1 MEDRQKYIRNF
12 SIIAHIDHGKS
23 TLADRLIEMTG
34 VLSKREME
42 SQILDNMEIEKE
54 RGITIKSQSVRM
66 KYKAKDGQE
75 YTFNLIDTPGH
86 VDFNYEVSRSL
97 AACDGAILV
106 VDASQGV
113 EAQTLANVYLAI
125 DNNLE
130 ILPVIN
136 KIDLPNARP
145 EEVKQEIEDIIGI
158 PAQDAPC
165 VSAKSGLNMEEV
177 LERIVTDLPAP
188 KGNENEKTKCLIFDS
203 YYDNY
208 KGAVAYVRVMNGK
221 VKVGDEITVTYQNM
235 KITEKIIGLVNTPD
249 YVYFVKDDTEIFPT
263 HKNYGFIYL
272 SINELPQWMPQ
283 IFNQIIVDVDNIDK
297 TQETKADLENNIK
310 SAIAVTDR
318 ESSVSYKGYNSE
330 IEEGTTYSGVFTFL
344 FLFIAVLSVTTTM
357 NRFVKKQ
364 RTQIGTL
371 KALGFKNRKIINHY
385 VGYGFIISLAAS
397 LVGLLAGRFILGGFF
412 LNMEMSY
419 FEVPVYNTVLIP
431 VVYIL
436 AIAVVVLITLVTY
449 LSCRSILK
457 ESAVNALRLEI
468 PKVKNTKFD
477 LTTKGIFKKA
487 SISTRW
493 NLRDVGRNKGR
504 SLMAIVG
511 IIGCTMLML
520 CAFGMMDTMK
530 SYLSWEFDKISNF
543 EYKLSLSNN
552 YTNEQFTSI
561 IEKYGNQTSESFGIE
576 IKNGDKKETNTL
588 TVNDAPDK
596 LKYTN
601 HSKEYID
608 LKDDGIYITEKLS
621 EKYDLK
627 VGDEITWHIFGDDNW
642 YTCKIT
648 GLNRDPQNQQLN
660 MTRKYF
666 ESLGFTYR
674 ADVLYTDDDLSNTK
688 TIDGV
693 DTIQSIANLKQGM
706 ESMLETVQMM
716 IVLLIVVSAI
726 LGFVIIYNLGIL
738 SFTEKQYQFAT
749 LKVLGFKDKQ
759 IKNIFV
765 KQNLWLTVVGIVFG
779 LPFGFLMLDYI
790 FKSAL
795 GDNYDFNAY
804 ISLVSYLYATLG
816 SLGVS
821 VVVNK
826 VLSRK
831 VKSIDMVSSLKGNE

>member
-1 MEDRQKYIRNF
+1 MKKLSKKRLRDIRQNKMQFFNIFIMVFLGVFVFAGIHAYMDGMEKSADKYYEINNFQDIWLSGENF
-12 SIIAHIDHGKS
+12 SNEDLEKVKNTENVKDAE
-23 TLADRLIEMTG
+23 RL
-34 VLSKREME
+34 L
-42 SQILDNMEIEKE
+42 
-54 RGITIKSQSVRM
+54 TIKTELEN
-66 KYKAKDGQE
+66 KDGV
-75 YTFNLIDTPGH
+75 TLDTN
-86 VDFNYEVSRSL
+86 FIESNNISKMY
-97 AACDGAILV
+97 V
-106 VDASQGV
+106 VDGEEFSKEKKGV
-113 EAQTLANVYLAI
+113 W
-125 DNNLE
+125 
-130 ILPVIN
+130 
-136 KIDLPNARP
+136 
-145 EEVKQEIEDIIGI
+145 
-158 PAQDAPC
+158 
-165 VSAKSGLNMEEV
+165 
-177 LERIVTDLPAP
+177 
-188 KGNENEKTKCLIFDS
+188 FDS
-203 YYDNY
+203 YLAKNLDL
-208 KGAVAYVRVMNGK
+208 
-221 VKVGDEITVTYQNM
+221 KVGDEITVTYQNM

-457 ESAVNALRLEI
+457 ESAVDALRLEI

-477 LTTKGIFKKA
+477 LTTKGILKKA

-511 IIGCTMLML
+511 ITGCTMLML

-552 YTNEQFTSI
+552 YTNEQFTRI

-816 SLGVS
+816 SLVVS

>member
-1 MEDRQKYIRNF
+1 MKKLSKKRLRDIKQNKMQFFNIFIMVFLGVFVFAGIHAYMDGMEESADKYYKDNNFQDIWLSGENF
-12 SIIAHIDHGKS
+12 SNDDLEKVKNTENVKDAE
-23 TLADRLIEMTG
+23 R
-34 VLSKREME
+34 
-42 SQILDNMEIEKE
+42 IL
-54 RGITIKSQSVRM
+54 TIKTELENKNDV
-66 KYKAKDGQE
+66 
-75 YTFNLIDTPGH
+75 TLDTN
-86 VDFNYEVSRSL
+86 FIESNNISKMY
-97 AACDGAILV
+97 V
-106 VDASQGV
+106 VDGDEFSKDKKGV
-113 EAQTLANVYLAI
+113 W
-125 DNNLE
+125 
-130 ILPVIN
+130 
-136 KIDLPNARP
+136 
-145 EEVKQEIEDIIGI
+145 
-158 PAQDAPC
+158 
-165 VSAKSGLNMEEV
+165 
-177 LERIVTDLPAP
+177 
-188 KGNENEKTKCLIFDS
+188 FDS
-203 YYDNY
+203 YLAKNLDL
-208 KGAVAYVRVMNGK
+208 
-221 VKVGDEITVTYQNM
+221 KVGDEITFTYQNM
-235 KITEKIIGLVNTPD
+235 KITEKIAGLVNTPD
-249 YVYFVKDDTEIFPT
+249 HVYFVKDDTEIFPT
-263 HKNYGFIYL
+263 HKNYGYMYL
-272 SINELPQWMPQ
+272 SINELPQGMPQ
-283 IFNQIIVDVDNIDK
+283 IFNQIIVDVDNTDK
-297 TQETKADLENNIK
+297 TQETKANLENNIK

-385 VGYGFIISLAAS
+385 VGYGFIISLVAS
-397 LVGLLAGRFILGGFF
+397 VVGLLVGKYGLGTFF

-436 AIAVVVLITLVTY
+436 AIAVVALITLVTY
-449 LSCRSILK
+449 LSCISILK
-457 ESAVNALRLEI
+457 ESAVEALRLEV
-468 PKVKNTKFD
+468 PKVKSTKFD

-511 IIGCTMLML
+511 ITGCTMLML

-552 YTNEQFTSI
+552 YTDDQFTNI
-561 IEKYGNQTSESFGIE
+561 KEKYGNETSESYGIE
-576 IKNGDKKETNTL
+576 IKNGNKKETNTL
-588 TVNDAPDK
+588 TVNDAPNK

-601 HSKEYID
+601 HNKEYMN

-621 EKYDLK
+621 EKYGLK

-642 YTCKIT
+642 YTCKIA

-660 MTRKYF
+660 MTRKYY
-666 ESLGFTYR
+666 ESLGLTYK
-674 ADVLYTDDDLSNTK
+674 ADTVYTDENLINTK

-693 DTIQSIANLKQGM
+693 DTIQSIATLKQGM
-706 ESMLETVQMM
+706 ESMLETTETMV
-716 IVLLIVVSAI
+716 VLLIVVSAI

-759 IKNIFV
+759 IKKIFV
-765 KQNLWLTVVGIVFG
+765 KQNLWLTVAGIVIG
-779 LPFGFLMLDYI
+779 LPLGFWMLDYI

-795 GDNYDFNAY
+795 GENYDFNAY
-804 ISLVSYLYATLG
+804 IKPVSYLYAVVG
-816 SLGVS
+816 SLVVS
-821 VVVNK
+821 IIVNK

-831 VKSIDMVSSLKGNE
+831 VKRIDMVTSLKGNE

>member
-1 MEDRQKYIRNF
+1 MKRLSKKRLRDIKQNKMQFFNIFIMVFLGVFVFAGIHAYMDGMEKSANKYYKDNNFQDIWLSGENF
-12 SIIAHIDHGKS
+12 STED
-23 TLADRLIEMTG
+23 L
-34 VLSKREME
+34 
-42 SQILDNMEIEKE
+42 EKVKNTENVKDAE
-54 RGITIKSQSVRM
+54 RMLTIKTELEN
-66 KYKAKDGQE
+66 KDGV
-75 YTFNLIDTPGH
+75 TLDTN
-86 VDFNYEVSRSL
+86 FIESNNISKMY
-97 AACDGAILV
+97 V
-106 VDASQGV
+106 VDGEEFSKDKKGV
-113 EAQTLANVYLAI
+113 W
-125 DNNLE
+125 
-130 ILPVIN
+130 
-136 KIDLPNARP
+136 
-145 EEVKQEIEDIIGI
+145 
-158 PAQDAPC
+158 
-165 VSAKSGLNMEEV
+165 
-177 LERIVTDLPAP
+177 
-188 KGNENEKTKCLIFDS
+188 FDS
-203 YYDNY
+203 YLAKNLDL
-208 KGAVAYVRVMNGK
+208 
-221 VKVGDEITVTYQNM
+221 KVGDEITVTYQNM
-235 KITEKIIGLVNTPD
+235 KITEKIAGLVNTPD
-249 YVYFVKDDTEIFPT
+249 HVYFVKDDTEIFPT
-263 HKNYGFIYL
+263 HKNYGYMYL
-272 SINELPQWMPQ
+272 SINELPQGMPQ
-283 IFNQIIVDVDNIDK
+283 IFNQIIVDVDNTDK
-297 TQETKADLENNIK
+297 TQETKANLENNIK
-310 SAIAVTDR
+310 SAISVTDR

-385 VGYGFIISLAAS
+385 VGYGFIISLVAS
-397 LVGLLAGRFILGGFF
+397 VVGLLAGKYGLGTFF

-436 AIAVVVLITLVTY
+436 AIAVVALITLVTY

-457 ESAVNALRLEI
+457 ESAVEALRIEI
-468 PKVKNTKFD
+468 PKVKSTKFD

-552 YTNEQFTSI
+552 YTDDQFVNI
-561 IEKYGNQTSESFGIE
+561 KEKYGNETSESFGIE
-576 IKNGDKKETNTL
+576 IKNVDKKETNTL
-588 TVNDAPDK
+588 TINDAPNK

-601 HSKEYID
+601 HNKEYMD

-621 EKYDLK
+621 EKYGLK

-642 YTCKIT
+642 YICKIA

-660 MTRKYF
+660 MTRKYY
-666 ESLGFTYR
+666 ESLGLTYK
-674 ADVLYTDDDLSNTK
+674 ADTVYTDENLINTK

-693 DTIQSIANLKQGM
+693 DTIQSIATLKQGM
-706 ESMLETVQMM
+706 ESMLETTETMV
-716 IVLLIVVSAI
+716 VLLIVVSAI

-765 KQNLWLTVVGIVFG
+765 KQNLWLTVAGIVIG
-779 LPFGFLMLDYI
+779 LPLGFWMLDYI

-795 GDNYDFNAY
+795 GENYDFNAY
-804 ISLVSYLYATLG
+804 IKPVSYLYAVVG
-816 SLGVS
+816 SLVVS
-821 VVVNK
+821 IIVNK

-831 VKSIDMVSSLKGNE
+831 VKRIDMVTSLKGNE

>member
-1 MEDRQKYIRNF
+1 
-12 SIIAHIDHGKS
+12 
-23 TLADRLIEMTG
+23 
-34 VLSKREME
+34 
-42 SQILDNMEIEKE
+42 
-54 RGITIKSQSVRM
+54 
-66 KYKAKDGQE
+66 
-75 YTFNLIDTPGH
+75 
-86 VDFNYEVSRSL
+86 
-97 AACDGAILV
+97 
-106 VDASQGV
+106 
-113 EAQTLANVYLAI
+113 
-125 DNNLE
+125 
-130 ILPVIN
+130 
-136 KIDLPNARP
+136 
-145 EEVKQEIEDIIGI
+145 
-158 PAQDAPC
+158 
-165 VSAKSGLNMEEV
+165 
-177 LERIVTDLPAP
+177 
-188 KGNENEKTKCLIFDS
+188 
-203 YYDNY
+203 
-208 KGAVAYVRVMNGK
+208 
-221 VKVGDEITVTYQNM
+221 M

-457 ESAVNALRLEI
+457 ESAVDALRLEI

-511 IIGCTMLML
+511 ITGCTMLML

-816 SLGVS
+816 SLVVS

>member
-1 MEDRQKYIRNF
+1 MRKLSKKRLRDIRQNKMQFFNIFIMVFLGVFVFAGIHAYMDGMEISANNYYNNNNFQDIWLSGENF
-12 SIIAHIDHGKS
+12 SNEDLEKVKNTENVKDAERILTINTELVNKDDVTLDTNFIESNNIAK
-23 TLADRLIEMTG
+23 M
-34 VLSKREME
+34 
-42 SQILDNMEIEKE
+42 
-54 RGITIKSQSVRM
+54 
-66 KYKAKDGQE
+66 Y
-75 YTFNLIDTPGH
+75 
-86 VDFNYEVSRSL
+86 
-97 AACDGAILV
+97 V
-106 VDASQGV
+106 VDG
-113 EAQTLANVYLAI
+113 
-125 DNNLE
+125 
-130 ILPVIN
+130 
-136 KIDLPNARP
+136 
-145 EEVKQEIEDIIGI
+145 EEFSKDKKGI
-158 PAQDAPC
+158 W
-165 VSAKSGLNMEEV
+165 
-177 LERIVTDLPAP
+177 
-188 KGNENEKTKCLIFDS
+188 FDS
-203 YYDNY
+203 YLAKNLDL
-208 KGAVAYVRVMNGK
+208 
-221 VKVGDEITVTYQNM
+221 KVGDEITVTYQNM
-235 KITEKIIGLVNTPD
+235 KITEKIVGLVNTPD
-249 YVYFVKDDTEIFPT
+249 HVYFVKDDTEIFPT

-272 SINELPQWMPQ
+272 SINELPQGMPEVY
-283 IFNQIIVDVDNIDK
+283 NQIIVDVDNTDK
-297 TQETKADLENNIK
+297 IQETKADLENNIK

-371 KALGFKNRKIINHY
+371 KALGFKNKKIIKHY
-385 VGYGFIISLAAS
+385 VGYGFIISLIAS
-397 LVGLLAGRFILGGFF
+397 VAGLFAGKFALGGFF

-431 VVYIL
+431 VVYVL
-436 AIAVVVLITLVTY
+436 AIAVVILITFVTY

-457 ESAVNALRLEI
+457 ESAVEALRLEI

-477 LTTKGIFKKA
+477 LTTKGVFKKA

-504 SLMAIVG
+504 SIMAIVG
-511 IIGCTMLML
+511 ITGCTMLMI

-552 YTNEQFTSI
+552 YTDEQFAYIT
-561 IEKYGNQTSESFGIE
+561 EKYGNQTSESFGIE

-588 TVNDAPDK
+588 TVNDATDK

-601 HSKEYID
+601 HNKEYID
-608 LKDDGIYITEKLS
+608 LQDDGVYITEKLS

-642 YTCKIT
+642 YTCKIV

-660 MTRKYF
+660 MSRKYY
-666 ESLGFTYR
+666 ESLGLKYR
-674 ADVLYTDDDLSNTK
+674 ADVVYTDKDLNDTK

-693 DTIQSIANLKQGM
+693 DTIQSIATLKQGM

-759 IKNIFV
+759 IKKIFV
-765 KQNLWLTVVGIVFG
+765 KQNLWLTLVGIVLG
-779 LPFGFLMLDYI
+779 LPLGFLMLDYI

-804 ISLVSYLYATLG
+804 INLISYLYATVG
-816 SLGVS
+816 SFVVS

-831 VKSIDMVSSLKGNE
+831 VKKIDMVSSLKGNE

>member
-1 MEDRQKYIRNF
+1 MKRLSKKRLRDIKQNKMQFFNIFIMVFLGVFVFAGIHAYMDGMEKSADKYYKDNNFQDIWLSGENF
-12 SIIAHIDHGKS
+12 STED
-23 TLADRLIEMTG
+23 L
-34 VLSKREME
+34 
-42 SQILDNMEIEKE
+42 EKVKNTENVKDAE
-54 RGITIKSQSVRM
+54 RMLTIKTELEN
-66 KYKAKDGQE
+66 KDGV
-75 YTFNLIDTPGH
+75 TLDTN
-86 VDFNYEVSRSL
+86 FIESNNISKMY
-97 AACDGAILV
+97 V
-106 VDASQGV
+106 VDGEEFSKDKKGV
-113 EAQTLANVYLAI
+113 W
-125 DNNLE
+125 
-130 ILPVIN
+130 
-136 KIDLPNARP
+136 
-145 EEVKQEIEDIIGI
+145 
-158 PAQDAPC
+158 
-165 VSAKSGLNMEEV
+165 
-177 LERIVTDLPAP
+177 
-188 KGNENEKTKCLIFDS
+188 FDS
-203 YYDNY
+203 YLAKNLDL
-208 KGAVAYVRVMNGK
+208 
-221 VKVGDEITVTYQNM
+221 KVGDEITFTYQNM
-235 KITEKIIGLVNTPD
+235 KMTEKILGLVNTPD
-249 YVYFVKDDTEIFPT
+249 HVYFVKDDTEIFPT
-263 HKNYGFIYL
+263 HKNYGYMYL
-272 SINELPQWMPQ
+272 SINELPQGMPQ
-283 IFNQIIVDVDNIDK
+283 IFNQIIVDVNKTDK
-297 TQETKADLENNIK
+297 TQETKANLENNIK

-318 ESSVSYKGYNSE
+318 ESSVSHKGYNSE

-385 VGYGFIISLAAS
+385 VGYGFIISLVAS
-397 LVGLLAGRFILGGFF
+397 VVGLLVGKYGLGTFF

-436 AIAVVVLITLVTY
+436 AIAVVALITLVTY

-457 ESAVNALRLEI
+457 ESAVEALRLEV
-468 PKVKNTKFD
+468 PKVKSTKFD

-511 IIGCTMLML
+511 ITGCTMLML

-552 YTNEQFTSI
+552 YTDDQFANIT
-561 IEKYGNQTSESFGIE
+561 EKYGNETSESFGIE

-588 TVNDAPDK
+588 TVNDAPNK

-601 HSKEYID
+601 HNKEYMD

-621 EKYDLK
+621 EKYGLK
-627 VGDEITWHIFGDDNW
+627 VGDEITWHIFGDNNW
-642 YTCKIT
+642 HTCKIV

-660 MTRKYF
+660 MTKKYY
-666 ESLGFTYR
+666 ETLGLTYR
-674 ADVLYTDDDLSNTK
+674 ADTVYTDENLSNAK

-693 DTIQSIANLKQGM
+693 DTIQSIATLKQGM
-706 ESMLETVQMM
+706 ENMLETTETMV
-716 IVLLIVVSAI
+716 VLLIVVSAI

-765 KQNLWLTVVGIVFG
+765 KQNLWLTVAGIVIG
-779 LPFGFLMLDYI
+779 LPLGFWMLDYI

-795 GDNYDFNAY
+795 GENYDFNAY
-804 ISLVSYLYATLG
+804 INLLSYLYATVG
-816 SLGVS
+816 SLVVS

-831 VKSIDMVSSLKGNE
+831 VKKIDMVSSLKGNE

>member
-1 MEDRQKYIRNF
+1 MKRLSKKRLRDIKQNKMQFFNIFIMVFLGVFVFAGIHAYMDGMEKSADKYYKDNNFQDIWLSGENF
-12 SIIAHIDHGKS
+12 STED
-23 TLADRLIEMTG
+23 L
-34 VLSKREME
+34 
-42 SQILDNMEIEKE
+42 EKVKNTENVKDAE
-54 RGITIKSQSVRM
+54 RMLTIKTELEN
-66 KYKAKDGQE
+66 KDGV
-75 YTFNLIDTPGH
+75 TLDTN
-86 VDFNYEVSRSL
+86 FIESNNISKMY
-97 AACDGAILV
+97 V
-106 VDASQGV
+106 VDGEEFSKDKKGV
-113 EAQTLANVYLAI
+113 W
-125 DNNLE
+125 
-130 ILPVIN
+130 
-136 KIDLPNARP
+136 
-145 EEVKQEIEDIIGI
+145 
-158 PAQDAPC
+158 
-165 VSAKSGLNMEEV
+165 
-177 LERIVTDLPAP
+177 
-188 KGNENEKTKCLIFDS
+188 FDS
-203 YYDNY
+203 YLAKNLDL
-208 KGAVAYVRVMNGK
+208 
-221 VKVGDEITVTYQNM
+221 KVGDEITVTYQNM
-235 KITEKIIGLVNTPD
+235 KITEKIVGLVNTPD
-249 YVYFVKDDTEIFPT
+249 HVYFVKDDTEIFPT
-263 HKNYGFIYL
+263 HKNYGYMYL
-272 SINELPQWMPQ
+272 SINELPQGMPQ
-283 IFNQIIVDVDNIDK
+283 IFNQIIVDVDNTDK
-297 TQETKADLENNIK
+297 TQETKANLENNIK

-385 VGYGFIISLAAS
+385 VGYGFIISLVAS
-397 LVGLLAGRFILGGFF
+397 VVGLLAGKYGLGTFF

-436 AIAVVVLITLVTY
+436 AIAVVALITLVTY

-457 ESAVNALRLEI
+457 ESAVEALRIEI
-468 PKVKNTKFD
+468 PNVKSTKFD

-511 IIGCTMLML
+511 ITGCTMLML

-552 YTNEQFTSI
+552 YTDDQFTNI
-561 IEKYGNQTSESFGIE
+561 TEKYGNETSESFGIE
-576 IKNGDKKETNTL
+576 IKNVDKKETNTL
-588 TVNDAPDK
+588 TVNDAPNK

-601 HSKEYID
+601 HNKEYMN

-621 EKYDLK
+621 EKYGLK
-627 VGDEITWHIFGDDNW
+627 VGDEITWHIFGDNNW
-642 YTCKIT
+642 HSCKIV

-660 MTRKYF
+660 MTKKYY
-666 ESLGFTYR
+666 ETLGLTYR
-674 ADVLYTDDDLSNTK
+674 ADTVYTDENLSNAK

-693 DTIQSIANLKQGM
+693 DTIQSIATLKQGM
-706 ESMLETVQMM
+706 ESMLETTETMV
-716 IVLLIVVSAI
+716 VLLIVVSAI

-765 KQNLWLTVVGIVFG
+765 KQNLWLTVAGIVIG
-779 LPFGFLMLDYI
+779 LPLGFWMLDYI

-795 GDNYDFNAY
+795 GENYDFNAY
-804 ISLVSYLYATLG
+804 IKPVSYLYAVVG
-816 SLGVS
+816 SLVVS
-821 VVVNK
+821 IIVNK

-831 VKSIDMVSSLKGNE
+831 VKRIDMVTSLKGNE

>member
-1 MEDRQKYIRNF
+1 MKKLSKKRLRDIRQNKMQFFNIFIMVFLGVFVFAGIHAYMDGMDKSADKYYKDNNFQDIWLSGENF
-12 SIIAHIDHGKS
+12 SNEDLEKVKNTENVKDAERLLTINTELENKEDV
-23 TLADRLIEMTG
+23 TLETNFIETNNISKMYVVEGEEFSKDKKG
-34 VLSKREME
+34 VW
-42 SQILDNMEIEKE
+42 
-54 RGITIKSQSVRM
+54 
-66 KYKAKDGQE
+66 
-75 YTFNLIDTPGH
+75 
-86 VDFNYEVSRSL
+86 
-97 AACDGAILV
+97 
-106 VDASQGV
+106 
-113 EAQTLANVYLAI
+113 
-125 DNNLE
+125 
-130 ILPVIN
+130 
-136 KIDLPNARP
+136 
-145 EEVKQEIEDIIGI
+145 
-158 PAQDAPC
+158 
-165 VSAKSGLNMEEV
+165 
-177 LERIVTDLPAP
+177 
-188 KGNENEKTKCLIFDS
+188 FDS
-203 YYDNY
+203 YLAKNLDL
-208 KGAVAYVRVMNGK
+208 
-221 VKVGDEITVTYQNM
+221 KVGDEITVTYQNM
-235 KITEKIIGLVNTPD
+235 KITEKILGLVNTPD
-249 YVYFVKDDTEIFPT
+249 HVYFVKDDTEIFPT
-263 HKNYGFIYL
+263 HKNYGFMYL
-272 SINELPQWMPQ
+272 SINELPEGMPQ
-283 IFNQIIVDVDNIDK
+283 IFNQVIIDIDNTDK
-297 TQETKADLENNIK
+297 LQETKADLENSIK

-318 ESSVSYKGYNSE
+318 EASTSYQGYNSE
-330 IEEGTTYSGVFTFL
+330 IEEGTTYSSVFTFL

-385 VGYGFIISLAAS
+385 VGYGFIVSLVAS
-397 LVGLLAGRFILGGFF
+397 IVGLLVGRYALGTFF

-419 FEVPVYNTVLIP
+419 FEIPVYNTVLIP

-457 ESAVNALRLEI
+457 ESAVEALRLEI

-504 SLMAIVG
+504 SIMAIVG
-511 IIGCTMLML
+511 ITGCTMLML

-552 YTNEQFTSI
+552 YTDEQFDNITQ
-561 IEKYGNQTSESFGIE
+561 KYGKETSQTLGIE
-576 IKNGDKKETNTL
+576 IKNKDKKETNTL
-588 TVNDAPDK
+588 TVNDAPNK

-601 HSKEYID
+601 HNKEYMD

-621 EKYDLK
+621 EKYGLQ

-642 YTCKIT
+642 YTCKII

-660 MTRKYF
+660 MSRKYF
-666 ESLGFTYR
+666 ESLGLTYR
-674 ADVLYTDDDLSNTK
+674 ADVVYTDEDLSNTK

-693 DTIQSIANLKQGM
+693 DTIQSLTTLKQGM
-706 ESMLETVQMM
+706 ESMLETVQTM

-765 KQNLWLTVVGIVFG
+765 KQNLWLTIVGIILG
-779 LPFGFLMLDYI
+779 LPLGFWMLDYI

-804 ISLVSYLYATLG
+804 IKPTSYLYAVVG
-816 SLGVS
+816 SLIVS
-821 VVVNK
+821 IIVNK

-831 VKSIDMVSSLKGNE
+831 VKKIDMVTSLKGNE

>member
-1 MEDRQKYIRNF
+1 MKRLSKKRLRDIKQNKMQFFNIFIMVFLGVFVFAGIHAYMDGMEKSADKYYKDNNFQDIWLSGENF
-12 SIIAHIDHGKS
+12 STED
-23 TLADRLIEMTG
+23 L
-34 VLSKREME
+34 
-42 SQILDNMEIEKE
+42 EKVKNTENVKDAE
-54 RGITIKSQSVRM
+54 RMLTIKTELEN
-66 KYKAKDGQE
+66 KDGV
-75 YTFNLIDTPGH
+75 TLDTN
-86 VDFNYEVSRSL
+86 FIESNNISKMY
-97 AACDGAILV
+97 V
-106 VDASQGV
+106 VDGEEFSKDKKGV
-113 EAQTLANVYLAI
+113 W
-125 DNNLE
+125 
-130 ILPVIN
+130 
-136 KIDLPNARP
+136 
-145 EEVKQEIEDIIGI
+145 
-158 PAQDAPC
+158 
-165 VSAKSGLNMEEV
+165 
-177 LERIVTDLPAP
+177 
-188 KGNENEKTKCLIFDS
+188 FDS
-203 YYDNY
+203 YLAKNLDL
-208 KGAVAYVRVMNGK
+208 
-221 VKVGDEITVTYQNM
+221 KVGDEITVTYQNM
-235 KITEKIIGLVNTPD
+235 KITEKIAGLVNTPD
-249 YVYFVKDDTEIFPT
+249 HVYFVKDDTEIFPT
-263 HKNYGFIYL
+263 HKNYGYMYL
-272 SINELPQWMPQ
+272 SINELPQGMPQ
-283 IFNQIIVDVDNIDK
+283 IFNQIIVDVDNTDK
-297 TQETKADLENNIK
+297 TQETKANLENNIK

-385 VGYGFIISLAAS
+385 VGYGFIISLVAS
-397 LVGLLAGRFILGGFF
+397 VVGLLAGKYGLGTFF

-436 AIAVVVLITLVTY
+436 AIAVVALITLVTY

-457 ESAVNALRLEI
+457 ESAVEALRIEI
-468 PKVKNTKFD
+468 PKVKSTKFD

-511 IIGCTMLML
+511 ITGCTMLML

-552 YTNEQFTSI
+552 YTDDQFTNI
-561 IEKYGNQTSESFGIE
+561 KEKYGNETSESYGIE
-576 IKNGDKKETNTL
+576 IKNGNKKETNTL
-588 TVNDAPDK
+588 TVNDAPNK

-601 HSKEYID
+601 HNKEYMN
-608 LKDDGIYITEKLS
+608 LKDDGIYITEELS
-621 EKYDLK
+621 EKYGLK
-627 VGDEITWHIFGDDNW
+627 VGDEITWHIFGDNNW
-642 YTCKIT
+642 HSCKIV

-660 MTRKYF
+660 MTKKYY
-666 ESLGFTYR
+666 ETLGLTYR
-674 ADVLYTDDDLSNTK
+674 ADTVYTDENLSNAK

-693 DTIQSIANLKQGM
+693 DTIQSIATLKQGM
-706 ESMLETVQMM
+706 ESMLETTETMV
-716 IVLLIVVSAI
+716 VLLIVVSAI

-765 KQNLWLTVVGIVFG
+765 KQNLWLTVAGIVIG
-779 LPFGFLMLDYI
+779 LPLGFWMLDYI

-795 GDNYDFNAY
+795 GENYDFNAY
-804 ISLVSYLYATLG
+804 IKPVSYLYAVVG
-816 SLGVS
+816 SLVVS
-821 VVVNK
+821 IIVNK

-831 VKSIDMVSSLKGNE
+831 VKRIDMVTSLKGNE

>member
-1 MEDRQKYIRNF
+1 MKKLSKKRLRDIRQNKMQFFNIFIMVFLGVFVFAGIHAYMDGMEKSADKYYENNNFQDIWLSGENF
-12 SIIAHIDHGKS
+12 SNEDLEKVKNTENVKNAE
-23 TLADRLIEMTG
+23 RL
-34 VLSKREME
+34 L
-42 SQILDNMEIEKE
+42 
-54 RGITIKSQSVRM
+54 TIKTELEN
-66 KYKAKDGQE
+66 KDDV
-75 YTFNLIDTPGH
+75 TLDTN
-86 VDFNYEVSRSL
+86 FIESNNISKMY
-97 AACDGAILV
+97 V
-106 VDASQGV
+106 VDGEEFSKEKKGV
-113 EAQTLANVYLAI
+113 W
-125 DNNLE
+125 
-130 ILPVIN
+130 
-136 KIDLPNARP
+136 
-145 EEVKQEIEDIIGI
+145 
-158 PAQDAPC
+158 
-165 VSAKSGLNMEEV
+165 
-177 LERIVTDLPAP
+177 
-188 KGNENEKTKCLIFDS
+188 FDS
-203 YYDNY
+203 YLAKNLDL
-208 KGAVAYVRVMNGK
+208 
-221 VKVGDEITVTYQNM
+221 KVGDEITVTYQNM

-249 YVYFVKDDTEIFPT
+249 HVYFVKDDTEIFPT

-297 TQETKADLENNIK
+297 TQKTKADLENNIK

-457 ESAVNALRLEI
+457 ESAVDALRLEI

-511 IIGCTMLML
+511 ITGCTMLML

-601 HSKEYID
+601 HSKEYMD

-642 YTCKIT
+642 YTCKIA

-779 LPFGFLMLDYI
+779 LPLGFLMLDYI

-804 ISLVSYLYATLG
+804 ISLISYLYATLG
-816 SLGVS
+816 SLVVS

>member
-1 MEDRQKYIRNF
+1 MKRLSKKRLRDIKQNKMQFFNIFIMVFLGVFVFAGIHAYMDGMEESAYKYYKDNNFQDIWLSGENF
-12 SIIAHIDHGKS
+12 SNDDLEKVKNTENVKDAE
-23 TLADRLIEMTG
+23 R
-34 VLSKREME
+34 
-42 SQILDNMEIEKE
+42 IL
-54 RGITIKSQSVRM
+54 TIKTELENKNDV
-66 KYKAKDGQE
+66 
-75 YTFNLIDTPGH
+75 TLDTN
-86 VDFNYEVSRSL
+86 FIESNNISKMY
-97 AACDGAILV
+97 V
-106 VDASQGV
+106 VDGEEFSKDKKGV
-113 EAQTLANVYLAI
+113 W
-125 DNNLE
+125 
-130 ILPVIN
+130 
-136 KIDLPNARP
+136 
-145 EEVKQEIEDIIGI
+145 
-158 PAQDAPC
+158 
-165 VSAKSGLNMEEV
+165 
-177 LERIVTDLPAP
+177 
-188 KGNENEKTKCLIFDS
+188 FDS
-203 YYDNY
+203 YLAKNLDL
-208 KGAVAYVRVMNGK
+208 
-221 VKVGDEITVTYQNM
+221 KVGDEITFTYQNM
-235 KITEKIIGLVNTPD
+235 KMTEKILGLVNTPD
-249 YVYFVKDDTEIFPT
+249 HVYFVKDDTEIFPT
-263 HKNYGFIYL
+263 HKNYGYMYL
-272 SINELPQWMPQ
+272 SINELPQGMPQ
-283 IFNQIIVDVDNIDK
+283 IFNQIIVDVNKTDK
-297 TQETKADLENNIK
+297 TQETKANLENNIK

-330 IEEGTTYSGVFTFL
+330 IDEGTTYSGVFTFL

-385 VGYGFIISLAAS
+385 VGYGFIISLVAS
-397 LVGLLAGRFILGGFF
+397 VVGLLVGKYGLGTFF

-436 AIAVVVLITLVTY
+436 AIAVVALITLVTY

-457 ESAVNALRLEI
+457 ESAVEALRIEI
-468 PKVKNTKFD
+468 PKVKSTKFD

-511 IIGCTMLML
+511 ITGCTMLML

-552 YTNEQFTSI
+552 YTDDQFTNI
-561 IEKYGNQTSESFGIE
+561 TEKYGNETSESFGIE
-576 IKNGDKKETNTL
+576 IKNVDKKETNTL
-588 TVNDAPDK
+588 TVNDAPNK

-601 HSKEYID
+601 HNKEYMD

-621 EKYDLK
+621 EKYGLK

-642 YTCKIT
+642 YTCKIA
-648 GLNRDPQNQQLN
+648 GLNRDLQNQQLN
-660 MTRKYF
+660 MTRKYY
-666 ESLGFTYR
+666 ESLGLTYK
-674 ADVLYTDDDLSNTK
+674 ADTVYTDENLINTK

-693 DTIQSIANLKQGM
+693 DTIQSIATLKQGM
-706 ESMLETVQMM
+706 ESMLETTETMV
-716 IVLLIVVSAI
+716 VLLIVVSAI

-765 KQNLWLTVVGIVFG
+765 KQNLWLTVAGIVIG
-779 LPFGFLMLDYI
+779 LPLGFWMLDYI

-795 GDNYDFNAY
+795 GENYDFNAY
-804 ISLVSYLYATLG
+804 IKPVSYLYAVVG
-816 SLGVS
+816 SLVVS
-821 VVVNK
+821 IIVNK

-831 VKSIDMVSSLKGNE
+831 VKRIDMVTSLKGNE

>member
-1 MEDRQKYIRNF
+1 MKKLSKKRLRDIKQNKVQFFNIFIMVFLGVFVFAGIHAYMDGMEESADKYYKDNNFQDIWLSGENF
-12 SIIAHIDHGKS
+12 SNDDLEKVKNTENVKDAE
-23 TLADRLIEMTG
+23 R
-34 VLSKREME
+34 
-42 SQILDNMEIEKE
+42 IL
-54 RGITIKSQSVRM
+54 TIKTELENKNDV
-66 KYKAKDGQE
+66 
-75 YTFNLIDTPGH
+75 TLDTN
-86 VDFNYEVSRSL
+86 FIESNNISKIY
-97 AACDGAILV
+97 V
-106 VDASQGV
+106 VDGEEFSKDKKGV
-113 EAQTLANVYLAI
+113 W
-125 DNNLE
+125 
-130 ILPVIN
+130 
-136 KIDLPNARP
+136 
-145 EEVKQEIEDIIGI
+145 
-158 PAQDAPC
+158 
-165 VSAKSGLNMEEV
+165 
-177 LERIVTDLPAP
+177 
-188 KGNENEKTKCLIFDS
+188 FDS
-203 YYDNY
+203 YLAKNLDL
-208 KGAVAYVRVMNGK
+208 
-221 VKVGDEITVTYQNM
+221 KVGDEITVTYQNI
-235 KITEKIIGLVNTPD
+235 KITEKIVGLVNTPD
-249 YVYFVKDDTEIFPT
+249 HVYFVKDDTEIFPT
-263 HKNYGFIYL
+263 HKNYGYMYL
-272 SINELPQWMPQ
+272 SINELPQGMPQ
-283 IFNQIIVDVDNIDK
+283 IFNQIIVDVNKTDK
-297 TQETKADLENNIK
+297 TQETKANLENNIK

-385 VGYGFIISLAAS
+385 VGYGFIISLVAS
-397 LVGLLAGRFILGGFF
+397 VVGLLVGKYGLGTFF

-436 AIAVVVLITLVTY
+436 AIAVVALITLVTY

-457 ESAVNALRLEI
+457 ESAVEALRLEV
-468 PKVKNTKFD
+468 PKVKSTKFD

-511 IIGCTMLML
+511 ITGCTMLML

-552 YTNEQFTSI
+552 YTDDQFTNI
-561 IEKYGNQTSESFGIE
+561 KEKYGNETSESFGIE
-576 IKNGDKKETNTL
+576 IKNGNKKETNTL
-588 TVNDAPDK
+588 TVNDVPNK

-601 HSKEYID
+601 HNKEYMN

-621 EKYDLK
+621 EKYGLK
-627 VGDEITWHIFGDDNW
+627 VGDEITWHIFGDNNW
-642 YTCKIT
+642 HSCKIV

-660 MTRKYF
+660 MTKKYY
-666 ESLGFTYR
+666 ETLGLTYR
-674 ADVLYTDDDLSNTK
+674 ADTVYTDENLSNAK

-693 DTIQSIANLKQGM
+693 DTIQSIATLKQGM
-706 ESMLETVQMM
+706 ESMLETTETMV
-716 IVLLIVVSAI
+716 VLLIVVSAI

-759 IKNIFV
+759 IKKIFV
-765 KQNLWLTVVGIVFG
+765 KQNLWLTVAGIVIG
-779 LPFGFLMLDYI
+779 LPLGFWMLDYI

-795 GDNYDFNAY
+795 GENYDFNAY
-804 ISLVSYLYATLG
+804 IKPVSYLYAVVG
-816 SLGVS
+816 SLVVS
-821 VVVNK
+821 IIVNK

-831 VKSIDMVSSLKGNE
+831 VKRIDMVTSLKGNE

>member
-1 MEDRQKYIRNF
+1 MKKLSKKRLRDIKQNKMQFFNIFIMVFLGVFVFVGIHAYMDGMEKSADKYYKDNNFQDIWLSGENF
-12 SIIAHIDHGKS
+12 STED
-23 TLADRLIEMTG
+23 L
-34 VLSKREME
+34 
-42 SQILDNMEIEKE
+42 EKVKNTENLKDAE
-54 RGITIKSQSVRM
+54 RMLTIKTELEN
-66 KYKAKDGQE
+66 KDGV
-75 YTFNLIDTPGH
+75 TLDTN
-86 VDFNYEVSRSL
+86 FIESNNISKMY
-97 AACDGAILV
+97 V
-106 VDASQGV
+106 VDGEEFSKDKKGV
-113 EAQTLANVYLAI
+113 W
-125 DNNLE
+125 
-130 ILPVIN
+130 
-136 KIDLPNARP
+136 
-145 EEVKQEIEDIIGI
+145 
-158 PAQDAPC
+158 
-165 VSAKSGLNMEEV
+165 
-177 LERIVTDLPAP
+177 
-188 KGNENEKTKCLIFDS
+188 FDS
-203 YYDNY
+203 YLAKNLDL
-208 KGAVAYVRVMNGK
+208 
-221 VKVGDEITVTYQNM
+221 KVGDEITVTYQNM
-235 KITEKIIGLVNTPD
+235 KITEKIVGLVNTPD
-249 YVYFVKDDTEIFPT
+249 HVYFVKDDTEIFPT
-263 HKNYGFIYL
+263 HKNYGYMYL
-272 SINELPQWMPQ
+272 SINELPQGMAQ
-283 IFNQIIVDVDNIDK
+283 IFNQIIVDVDNTDK
-297 TQETKADLENNIK
+297 TQETKANLENNIK

-385 VGYGFIISLAAS
+385 VGYGFIISLVAS
-397 LVGLLAGRFILGGFF
+397 VVGLLAGKYGLGTFF

-436 AIAVVVLITLVTY
+436 AIAVVALITLVTY

-457 ESAVNALRLEI
+457 ESAVEALRLEV
-468 PKVKNTKFD
+468 PKVKSTKFD

-552 YTNEQFTSI
+552 YTDDQFVNI
-561 IEKYGNQTSESFGIE
+561 KEKYGNETSESFGIE
-576 IKNGDKKETNTL
+576 IKNVDKKETNTL
-588 TVNDAPDK
+588 TVNDAPNK

-601 HSKEYID
+601 HNKEYMD

-621 EKYDLK
+621 EKYGLK

-642 YTCKIT
+642 YTCKIA

-660 MTRKYF
+660 MTRKYY
-666 ESLGFTYR
+666 ESLGLTYK
-674 ADVLYTDDDLSNTK
+674 ADTVYTDENLINTK

-693 DTIQSIANLKQGM
+693 DTIQSIATLKQGM
-706 ESMLETVQMM
+706 ESMLETTETMV
-716 IVLLIVVSAI
+716 VLLIVVSAI

-749 LKVLGFKDKQ
+749 LKVLGFKEKQ
-759 IKNIFV
+759 IKKIFV
-765 KQNLWLTVVGIVFG
+765 KQNLWLTVAGIVIG
-779 LPFGFLMLDYI
+779 LPLGFWMLDYI

-795 GDNYDFNAY
+795 GENYDFNAY
-804 ISLVSYLYATLG
+804 INLVSYLYATVG
-816 SLGVS
+816 SLVVS

-831 VKSIDMVSSLKGNE
+831 VKKIDMVSSLKGNE

>member
-1 MEDRQKYIRNF
+1 MKKLSKKRLRDIRQNKMQFFNIFIMVFLGVFVFAGIHAYMDGMEKSADNYYKNNNFQDLWLSGENF
-12 SIIAHIDHGKS
+12 SNEDLEKVKNTENVKDAERMLTINTELENKKDV
-23 TLADRLIEMTG
+23 TLDTNFIESNNI
-34 VLSKREME
+34 SKM
-42 SQILDNMEIEKE
+42 
-54 RGITIKSQSVRM
+54 
-66 KYKAKDGQE
+66 Y
-75 YTFNLIDTPGH
+75 
-86 VDFNYEVSRSL
+86 
-97 AACDGAILV
+97 V
-106 VDASQGV
+106 VDGEEFSKDKKGV
-113 EAQTLANVYLAI
+113 W
-125 DNNLE
+125 
-130 ILPVIN
+130 
-136 KIDLPNARP
+136 
-145 EEVKQEIEDIIGI
+145 
-158 PAQDAPC
+158 
-165 VSAKSGLNMEEV
+165 
-177 LERIVTDLPAP
+177 
-188 KGNENEKTKCLIFDS
+188 FDS
-203 YYDNY
+203 YLAKNLDL
-208 KGAVAYVRVMNGK
+208 
-221 VKVGDEITVTYQNM
+221 KVGDEITVTYQNM
-235 KITEKIIGLVNTPD
+235 KITEKIVGLVNTPD
-249 YVYFVKDDTEIFPT
+249 HVYFVKDDTEIFPT

-272 SINELPQWMPQ
+272 SINELPQGMPK
-283 IFNQIIVDVDNIDK
+283 IFNQIIVDVDNTDK

-310 SAIAVTDR
+310 SAVAVTDR
-318 ESSVSYKGYNSE
+318 ESNVSYQGYNSE

-385 VGYGFIISLAAS
+385 VGYGFIISLTAS
-397 LVGLLAGRFILGGFF
+397 VAGLLVGKFALGGFF

-436 AIAVVVLITLVTY
+436 AIAVVILITIVTY
-449 LSCRSILK
+449 FSCRSILK
-457 ESAVNALRLEI
+457 ESAVEALRIEI
-468 PKVKNTKFD
+468 PKVKSTKFD

-511 IIGCTMLML
+511 ITGCTMLML

-552 YTNEQFTSI
+552 YTNEQFTNI
-561 IEKYGNQTSESFGIE
+561 TEKYGNETSETFRIE
-576 IKNGDKKETNTL
+576 IKNNGKKETNTL

-601 HSKEYID
+601 HNKEYMD

-621 EKYDLK
+621 EKYGLK

-642 YTCKIT
+642 HTCKII

-674 ADVLYTDDDLSNTK
+674 PDVVYTDEDLSSTK

-693 DTIQSIANLKQGM
+693 DTIQSLTTLKQGM

-765 KQNLWLTVVGIVFG
+765 KQNLWLTIVGIAFG
-779 LPFGFLMLDYI
+779 LPLGFWMLDYI

-804 ISLVSYLYATLG
+804 INFVSYLYATVG
-816 SLGVS
+816 SFVVS

-831 VKSIDMVSSLKGNE
+831 VKRIDMVSSLKGNE

>member
-1 MEDRQKYIRNF
+1 MKKLSKKRLRDIRQNKMQFFNIFIMVFLGVFVFAGIHAYMDGMEKSADKYYEINNFQDIWLSGENF
-12 SIIAHIDHGKS
+12 SNEDLEKVKNTENVKDAE
-23 TLADRLIEMTG
+23 RL
-34 VLSKREME
+34 L
-42 SQILDNMEIEKE
+42 
-54 RGITIKSQSVRM
+54 TIKTELEN
-66 KYKAKDGQE
+66 KDGV
-75 YTFNLIDTPGH
+75 TLDTN
-86 VDFNYEVSRSL
+86 FIESNNISKMY
-97 AACDGAILV
+97 V
-106 VDASQGV
+106 VDGEKFSKEKKGV
-113 EAQTLANVYLAI
+113 W
-125 DNNLE
+125 
-130 ILPVIN
+130 
-136 KIDLPNARP
+136 
-145 EEVKQEIEDIIGI
+145 
-158 PAQDAPC
+158 
-165 VSAKSGLNMEEV
+165 
-177 LERIVTDLPAP
+177 
-188 KGNENEKTKCLIFDS
+188 FDS
-203 YYDNY
+203 YLAKNLDL
-208 KGAVAYVRVMNGK
+208 
-221 VKVGDEITVTYQNM
+221 KVGDEITVTYQNM

>member
-1 MEDRQKYIRNF
+1 MKKLSKKRLRDIKQNKMQFFNIFIMVFLGVFVFAGIHAYMDGMEESADKYYKDNNFQDIWLSGENF
-12 SIIAHIDHGKS
+12 SNDDLEKVKNTENVKDAE
-23 TLADRLIEMTG
+23 R
-34 VLSKREME
+34 
-42 SQILDNMEIEKE
+42 IL
-54 RGITIKSQSVRM
+54 TIKTELENKNDV
-66 KYKAKDGQE
+66 
-75 YTFNLIDTPGH
+75 TLDTN
-86 VDFNYEVSRSL
+86 FIESNNISKMY
-97 AACDGAILV
+97 V
-106 VDASQGV
+106 VDGEEFSKDKKGV
-113 EAQTLANVYLAI
+113 W
-125 DNNLE
+125 
-130 ILPVIN
+130 
-136 KIDLPNARP
+136 
-145 EEVKQEIEDIIGI
+145 
-158 PAQDAPC
+158 
-165 VSAKSGLNMEEV
+165 
-177 LERIVTDLPAP
+177 
-188 KGNENEKTKCLIFDS
+188 FDS
-203 YYDNY
+203 YLAKNLDL
-208 KGAVAYVRVMNGK
+208 
-221 VKVGDEITVTYQNM
+221 KVGDEITVTYQNM
-235 KITEKIIGLVNTPD
+235 KITEKIAGLVNTPD
-249 YVYFVKDDTEIFPT
+249 HVYFVKDDTEIFPT
-263 HKNYGFIYL
+263 HKNYGYMYL
-272 SINELPQWMPQ
+272 SINELPQGMPQ
-283 IFNQIIVDVDNIDK
+283 IFNQIIVDVDNTDK
-297 TQETKADLENNIK
+297 TQETKANLENNIK

-385 VGYGFIISLAAS
+385 VGYGFIISLVAS
-397 LVGLLAGRFILGGFF
+397 VVGLLAGKYGLGTFF

-436 AIAVVVLITLVTY
+436 AIAVVALITLVTY

-457 ESAVNALRLEI
+457 ESAVEALRLEV
-468 PKVKNTKFD
+468 PKVKSTKFD

-511 IIGCTMLML
+511 ITGCTMLML

-552 YTNEQFTSI
+552 YTDDQFANIT
-561 IEKYGNQTSESFGIE
+561 EKYGNETSESFGIE
-576 IKNGDKKETNTL
+576 IKNGNKKETNTI
-588 TVNDAPDK
+588 TVNDAPNK

-601 HSKEYID
+601 HNKEYMN

-621 EKYDLK
+621 EKYGLK
-627 VGDEITWHIFGDDNW
+627 VGDEITWHIFGDNNW
-642 YTCKIT
+642 HSCKIV

-660 MTRKYF
+660 MTKKYY
-666 ESLGFTYR
+666 ETLGLTYR
-674 ADVLYTDDDLSNTK
+674 ADTVYTDENLSNAK

-693 DTIQSIANLKQGM
+693 DTIQSIATLKQGM
-706 ESMLETVQMM
+706 ESMLETTETMV
-716 IVLLIVVSAI
+716 VLLIVVSAI

-749 LKVLGFKDKQ
+749 LKVLGFKEKQ
-759 IKNIFV
+759 IKKIFV
-765 KQNLWLTVVGIVFG
+765 KQNLWLTVAGIVIG
-779 LPFGFLMLDYI
+779 LPLGFWMLDYI

-795 GDNYDFNAY
+795 GENYDFNAY
-804 ISLVSYLYATLG
+804 INLVSYLYATVG
-816 SLGVS
+816 SLVVS

-831 VKSIDMVSSLKGNE
+831 VKKIDMVSSLKGNE

>member
-1 MEDRQKYIRNF
+1 MKKLNKKRLRDIRQNKMQFFNIFIMVFLGVFVFAGIHAYMDGMDKSADKYYKDNNFQDIWLSGENF
-12 SIIAHIDHGKS
+12 SNEDLEKVKNTENVKDAE
-23 TLADRLIEMTG
+23 RL
-34 VLSKREME
+34 L
-42 SQILDNMEIEKE
+42 
-54 RGITIKSQSVRM
+54 TINT
-66 KYKAKDGQE
+66 E
-75 YTFNLIDTPGH
+75 
-86 VDFNYEVSRSL
+86 
-97 AACDGAILV
+97 
-106 VDASQGV
+106 
-113 EAQTLANVYLAI
+113 
-125 DNNLE
+125 LE
-130 ILPVIN
+130 N
-136 KIDLPNARP
+136 K
-145 EEVKQEIEDIIGI
+145 EEVTLETNFIETNNISKMYVVEG
-158 PAQDAPC
+158 
-165 VSAKSGLNMEEV
+165 EEFSK
-177 LERIVTDLPAP
+177 DK
-188 KGNENEKTKCLIFDS
+188 KGVWFDS
-203 YYDNY
+203 YLAKNLDL
-208 KGAVAYVRVMNGK
+208 
-221 VKVGDEITVTYQNM
+221 KVGDEITVTYQNI
-235 KITEKIIGLVNTPD
+235 KITEKILGLVNTPD
-249 YVYFVKDDTEIFPT
+249 HVYFVKDDTEIFPT
-263 HKNYGFIYL
+263 HKNYGFMYL
-272 SINELPQWMPQ
+272 SINELPEGMPQ
-283 IFNQIIVDVDNIDK
+283 IFNQVIIDIDNTDK
-297 TQETKADLENNIK
+297 LQETKADLENNIK

-318 ESSVSYKGYNSE
+318 EASVSYQGYNSE
-330 IEEGTTYSGVFTFL
+330 IEEGTTYSSVFTFL

-385 VGYGFIISLAAS
+385 VGYGFIISLVAS
-397 LVGLLAGRFILGGFF
+397 IVGLLVGRYALGTFF

-419 FEVPVYNTVLIP
+419 FEIPVYNTVLIP

-457 ESAVNALRLEI
+457 ESAAEALRLEI

-504 SLMAIVG
+504 SIMAIVG
-511 IIGCTMLML
+511 ITGCTMLML

-552 YTNEQFTSI
+552 YTDEQFDNITQ
-561 IEKYGNQTSESFGIE
+561 KYGKETSQTFGIE
-576 IKNGDKKETNTL
+576 IKNNDRKETNTL
-588 TVNDAPDK
+588 TVNDAPNK

-601 HSKEYID
+601 HNKEYMD
-608 LKDDGIYITEKLS
+608 LKDNGIYITEKLS
-621 EKYDLK
+621 EKYGLQ

-642 YTCKIT
+642 YTCKIV

-660 MTRKYF
+660 MSRKYF
-666 ESLGFTYR
+666 ESLGLTYR
-674 ADVLYTDDDLSNTK
+674 ADVVYTDEDLSNTK

-693 DTIQSIANLKQGM
+693 DTIQSLTTLKQGM
-706 ESMLETVQMM
+706 ESMLETVQTM

-765 KQNLWLTVVGIVFG
+765 KQNLWLTIVGIILG
-779 LPFGFLMLDYI
+779 LPLGFWMLDYI

-804 ISLVSYLYATLG
+804 IKPTSYLYAVVG
-816 SLGVS
+816 SLIVS
-821 VVVNK
+821 IIVNK

-831 VKSIDMVSSLKGNE
+831 VKKIDMVTSLKGNE

>member
-1 MEDRQKYIRNF
+1 M
-12 SIIAHIDHGKS
+12 
-23 TLADRLIEMTG
+23 
-34 VLSKREME
+34 
-42 SQILDNMEIEKE
+42 
-54 RGITIKSQSVRM
+54 
-66 KYKAKDGQE
+66 
-75 YTFNLIDTPGH
+75 
-86 VDFNYEVSRSL
+86 
-97 AACDGAILV
+97 
-106 VDASQGV
+106 
-113 EAQTLANVYLAI
+113 
-125 DNNLE
+125 
-130 ILPVIN
+130 
-136 KIDLPNARP
+136 
-145 EEVKQEIEDIIGI
+145 
-158 PAQDAPC
+158 
-165 VSAKSGLNMEEV
+165 
-177 LERIVTDLPAP
+177 
-188 KGNENEKTKCLIFDS
+188 
-203 YYDNY
+203 
-208 KGAVAYVRVMNGK
+208 
-221 VKVGDEITVTYQNM
+221 
-235 KITEKIIGLVNTPD
+235 
-249 YVYFVKDDTEIFPT
+249 
-263 HKNYGFIYL
+263 YL
-272 SINELPQWMPQ
+272 SINELPQGMLQ
-283 IFNQIIVDVDNIDK
+283 IFNQIIVDVNKTDK
-297 TQETKADLENNIK
+297 MQETKANLENNIK

-385 VGYGFIISLAAS
+385 VGYGFIISLVAS
-397 LVGLLAGRFILGGFF
+397 VVGLLAGKYGLGTFF

-436 AIAVVVLITLVTY
+436 AITVVALITLVTY
-449 LSCRSILK
+449 LSCRNILK
-457 ESAVNALRLEI
+457 ESAVEALRIEI
-468 PKVKNTKFD
+468 PKVKSTKFD

-552 YTNEQFTSI
+552 YTDDQFTNI
-561 IEKYGNQTSESFGIE
+561 TEKYGNETSESFGIE
-576 IKNGDKKETNTL
+576 IKNVDKKETNTL
-588 TVNDAPDK
+588 TVNDAPNK

-601 HSKEYID
+601 HNKEYMD

-621 EKYDLK
+621 EKYGLK
-627 VGDEITWHIFGDDNW
+627 IGDEITWHIFGDDNW
-642 YTCKIT
+642 YTCKIA

-660 MTRKYF
+660 MTRKYY
-666 ESLGFTYR
+666 ESLGLTYK
-674 ADVLYTDDDLSNTK
+674 ADTVYTDENLINTK

-693 DTIQSIANLKQGM
+693 DTIQSIATLKQGM
-706 ESMLETVQMM
+706 ESMLETTETMV
-716 IVLLIVVSAI
+716 VLLIVVSAI

-765 KQNLWLTVVGIVFG
+765 KQNLWLTVAGIVIG
-779 LPFGFLMLDYI
+779 LPLGFWMLDYI

-795 GDNYDFNAY
+795 GENYDFNAY
-804 ISLVSYLYATLG
+804 IKPVSYLYAVVG
-816 SLGVS
+816 SLVVS
-821 VVVNK
+821 IIVNK

-831 VKSIDMVSSLKGNE
+831 VKRIDMVTSLKGNE

>member
-1 MEDRQKYIRNF
+1 MKKLSKKRLRDIKQNKMQFFNIFIMVFLGVFVFAGIHAYMDGMEESADKYYKDNNFQDIWLSGENF
-12 SIIAHIDHGKS
+12 SNDDLEKVKNTENVKDAE
-23 TLADRLIEMTG
+23 R
-34 VLSKREME
+34 
-42 SQILDNMEIEKE
+42 IL
-54 RGITIKSQSVRM
+54 TIKTELENKNDV
-66 KYKAKDGQE
+66 
-75 YTFNLIDTPGH
+75 TLDTN
-86 VDFNYEVSRSL
+86 FIESNNISKMY
-97 AACDGAILV
+97 V
-106 VDASQGV
+106 VDGEEFSKDKKGV
-113 EAQTLANVYLAI
+113 W
-125 DNNLE
+125 
-130 ILPVIN
+130 
-136 KIDLPNARP
+136 
-145 EEVKQEIEDIIGI
+145 
-158 PAQDAPC
+158 
-165 VSAKSGLNMEEV
+165 
-177 LERIVTDLPAP
+177 
-188 KGNENEKTKCLIFDS
+188 FDS
-203 YYDNY
+203 YLAKNLDL
-208 KGAVAYVRVMNGK
+208 
-221 VKVGDEITVTYQNM
+221 KVGDEITFTYQNM
-235 KITEKIIGLVNTPD
+235 KMTEKILGLVNTPD
-249 YVYFVKDDTEIFPT
+249 HVYFVKDDTEIFPT
-263 HKNYGFIYL
+263 HKNYGYMYL
-272 SINELPQWMPQ
+272 SINELPQGMPQ
-283 IFNQIIVDVDNIDK
+283 IFNQIIVDVNKTDK
-297 TQETKADLENNIK
+297 TQETKANLENNIK

-330 IEEGTTYSGVFTFL
+330 IDEGTTYSGVFTFL

-385 VGYGFIISLAAS
+385 VGYGFIISLVAS
-397 LVGLLAGRFILGGFF
+397 VVGLLVGKYGLGTFF

-436 AIAVVVLITLVTY
+436 AIAVVALITLVTY

-457 ESAVNALRLEI
+457 ESAVEALRLEV
-468 PKVKNTKFD
+468 PKVKSTKFD

-511 IIGCTMLML
+511 ITGCTMLML

-552 YTNEQFTSI
+552 YTDDQFANIT
-561 IEKYGNQTSESFGIE
+561 EKYGNETSESFGIE

-588 TVNDAPDK
+588 TVNDAPNK

-601 HSKEYID
+601 HNKEYMD

-621 EKYDLK
+621 EKYRLK
-627 VGDEITWHIFGDDNW
+627 VGDEITWHIFGDNNW
-642 YTCKIT
+642 HTCKIV

-660 MTRKYF
+660 MTKKYY
-666 ESLGFTYR
+666 ETLGLTYR
-674 ADVLYTDDDLSNTK
+674 ADTVYTDENLSNAK

-693 DTIQSIANLKQGM
+693 DTIQSIATLKQGM
-706 ESMLETVQMM
+706 ESMLETTETMV
-716 IVLLIVVSAI
+716 VLLIVVSAI

-765 KQNLWLTVVGIVFG
+765 KQNLWLTVAGIVIG
-779 LPFGFLMLDYI
+779 LPLGFWMLDYI

-795 GDNYDFNAY
+795 GENYDFNAY
-804 ISLVSYLYATLG
+804 IKPVSYLYAVVG
-816 SLGVS
+816 SLVVS
-821 VVVNK
+821 IIVNK

-831 VKSIDMVSSLKGNE
+831 VKRIDMVTSLKGNE

>member
-1 MEDRQKYIRNF
+1 MKKLSKKRLRDIKQNKMQFFNIFIMVFLGVFVFAGIHAYMDGMEKSADNYYKSNNFQDIWLSGENF
-12 SIIAHIDHGKS
+12 STEDLEKVKNTENVKDAEKLLTINTELENKEGV
-23 TLADRLIEMTG
+23 TLETNFIESNNISKMYVVEGEEFSKDKKG
-34 VLSKREME
+34 VW
-42 SQILDNMEIEKE
+42 
-54 RGITIKSQSVRM
+54 
-66 KYKAKDGQE
+66 
-75 YTFNLIDTPGH
+75 
-86 VDFNYEVSRSL
+86 
-97 AACDGAILV
+97 
-106 VDASQGV
+106 
-113 EAQTLANVYLAI
+113 
-125 DNNLE
+125 
-130 ILPVIN
+130 
-136 KIDLPNARP
+136 
-145 EEVKQEIEDIIGI
+145 
-158 PAQDAPC
+158 
-165 VSAKSGLNMEEV
+165 
-177 LERIVTDLPAP
+177 
-188 KGNENEKTKCLIFDS
+188 FDS
-203 YYDNY
+203 YLAKNL
-208 KGAVAYVRVMNGK
+208 NL
-221 VKVGDEITVTYQNM
+221 KVGDEITVTYQNI
-235 KITEKIIGLVNTPD
+235 KITEKILGLVNTPD
-249 YVYFVKDDTEIFPT
+249 HVYFVKDDTEIFPT

-272 SINELPQWMPQ
+272 SINELPEGMPQ
-283 IFNQIIVDVDNIDK
+283 IFNQIIVDIDNTDK

-318 ESSVSYKGYNSE
+318 ESSVSYQGYNSE

-385 VGYGFIISLAAS
+385 VGYGFIVSLIAS
-397 LVGLLAGRFILGGFF
+397 IAGLLAGKYALGTFF

-419 FEVPVYNTVLIP
+419 FEIPIYNTVLIP

-457 ESAVNALRLEI
+457 ESAVEALRLEV

-511 IIGCTMLML
+511 ITGCTMLML

-552 YTNEQFTSI
+552 YTDEQFESI
-561 IEKYGNQTSESFGIE
+561 TQKYGKETSKTLGIE
-576 IKNGDKKETNTL
+576 IKNKDKKETNTL
-588 TVNDAPDK
+588 IVNDAPSK

-601 HSKEYID
+601 HNKEYMD

-621 EKYDLK
+621 EKYGLK

-642 YTCKIT
+642 YTCKIV

-660 MTRKYF
+660 MTRKYY
-666 ESLGFTYR
+666 ESLGLAYR
-674 ADVLYTDDDLSNTK
+674 ADVVYTDEDLSNTK

-693 DTIQSIANLKQGM
+693 DTIQSLRTLKQGM
-706 ESMLETVQMM
+706 ESMLETVQTM

-765 KQNLWLTVVGIVFG
+765 KQNLWLTVVGIILG
-779 LPFGFLMLDYI
+779 LPLGFWMLDYI

-804 ISLVSYLYATLG
+804 IKPTSYLYAVVG
-816 SLGVS
+816 SLIVS
-821 VVVNK
+821 IIVNN

-831 VKSIDMVSSLKGNE
+831 VKKIDMVTSLKGNE